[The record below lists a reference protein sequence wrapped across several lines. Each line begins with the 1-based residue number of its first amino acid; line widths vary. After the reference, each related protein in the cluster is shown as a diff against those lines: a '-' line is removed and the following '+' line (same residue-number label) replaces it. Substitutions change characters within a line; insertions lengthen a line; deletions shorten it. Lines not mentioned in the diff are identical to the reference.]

1 LASLV
6 NLETPYRRSSIESGH
21 YRFRGNQVYRSAAWP
36 VMRQAVKFAH
46 VPRPNHLHVQR
57 NNGPIPTPFD
67 PGDWQWTS
75 TRGTC

>member
-1 LASLV
+1 
-6 NLETPYRRSSIESGH
+6 
-21 YRFRGNQVYRSAAWP
+21 
-36 VMRQAVKFAH
+36 MRQAVKFAH